1 MRARPYAAARAHDG
15 SSGQVFRT
23 VLEESRGGG
32 GGGGVSYDG
41 CMRPHENR
49 NPPSS
54 DIHCGRIQT
63 PVRVDLQGSPTE
75 YRSG

>member
-1 MRARPYAAARAHDG
+1 MRGRPYSAARAHQG
-15 SSGQVFRT
+15 SRGQVFGT
-23 VLEESRGGG
+23 ILEESRGEEGR
-32 GGGGVSYDG
+32 VRYDG

-49 NPPSS
+49 SPPSS

-75 YRSG
+75 YRAC